1 MGGVVGEGMC
11 VPKSV
16 WGRVGPVG
24 GSCPRMGGFE
34 GTYVGGRLVA
44 AGQSISK
51 NLCVWLTHA
60 GRDGFSDSDGV
71 AVGRYVRR

>member
-51 NLCVWLTHA
+51 KFMRLADARRTRWFFRFRRGC
-60 GRDGFSDSDGV
+60 GRT
-71 AVGRYVRR
+71 VRT